1 MKTKTLLI
9 WAGIGVVGYLLY
21 KNYQAN
27 AENYQANAGV
37 PMSSTDYSSN
47 PIVTATENDA
57 SDVETSLGYLISA
70 PATFGTWLG
79 NTTANW

>member
-21 KNYQAN
+21 K
-27 AENYQANAGV
+27 NYQANAGV